1 MKLLNISL
9 LHYTCP
15 PVVGGVEEII
25 RQQASLFSR
34 NYHHVKVFAGL
45 GGPANQNYEVE
56 INPLLGSRNPE
67 ILHLQNHLSESSEEL
82 NRFED
87 KIYSYL
93 VEKTAHFDVLIA
105 HNVLSMHYNLPLT
118 RALHRL
124 ANSGEISVIAWNH
137 DSPFFYENYPVYLD
151 ERPWQILREYNP
163 HINYITI
170 SESRKDQFTRL
181 MGNDISIRVIP
192 NGIDLIR
199 FFKLDPLTVRVI
211 REQRLFEAEFLL
223 VQPSRLHPRKNIEFT
238 IKVVR
243 SLQDRGMHA
252 RLLLTGAYDPHE
264 EKTVQYYRKLRAL
277 SRELGVDQ
285 DILIMAEYHFES
297 GEKLKSDRITI
308 RDLYLIADMLFMPSL
323 QEGFGIPLLEAGM
336 TRLPIVCS
344 DIPPFREIGDHNV
357 CYFSLNESS
366 EQVAEKILQFSERLH
381 THKMY
386 RDVRRKYVWDN
397 IYHRD
402 LLPYL
407 QEVVTRK
414 KNQEKEKSDSLS

>member
-1 MKLLNISL
+1 
-9 LHYTCP
+9 
-15 PVVGGVEEII
+15 
-25 RQQASLFSR
+25 
-34 NYHHVKVFAGL
+34 
-45 GGPANQNYEVE
+45 
-56 INPLLGSRNPE
+56 
-67 ILHLQNHLSESSEEL
+67 
-82 NRFED
+82 
-87 KIYSYL
+87 
-93 VEKTAHFDVLIA
+93 
-105 HNVLSMHYNLPLT
+105 
-118 RALHRL
+118 
-124 ANSGEISVIAWNH
+124 
-137 DSPFFYENYPVYLD
+137 
-151 ERPWQILREYNP
+151 
-163 HINYITI
+163 
-170 SESRKDQFTRL
+170 
-181 MGNDISIRVIP
+181 MGNDVSIRVIP

-211 REQRLFEAEFLL
+211 QEQRLFEAEFLL

-243 SLQDRGMHA
+243 ALQDRGVHA

-264 EKTVQYYRKLRAL
+264 EKTVQYYQKLRKL
-277 SRELGVDQ
+277 SRGLGVDQ
-285 DILIMAEYHFES
+285 DILIMAEYHFKS

-344 DIPPFREIGDHNV
+344 DIAPFREIGDHNV

-386 RDVRRKYVWDN
+386 REVRRKYVWDN
-397 IYHRD
+397 IYQRE

-407 QEVVTRK
+407 QEVVSLRK
-414 KNQEKEKSDSLS
+414 N